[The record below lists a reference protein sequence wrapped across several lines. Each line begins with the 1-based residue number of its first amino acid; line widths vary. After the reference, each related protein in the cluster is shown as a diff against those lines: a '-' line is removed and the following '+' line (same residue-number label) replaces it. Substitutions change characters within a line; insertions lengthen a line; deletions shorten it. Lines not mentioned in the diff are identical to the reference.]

1 MKTSLR
7 LSGLLMLALLFTGC
21 APRYGWQERI
31 QPTTDAER
39 KAVAEHA
46 ERILAA
52 TPRELSGHDQDW
64 DDAIAMA
71 HDQARKILCRPTY
84 WEWKETRF
92 GGAFEFTG
100 RWRYAEQAQPEGR
113 AQP

>member
-1 MKTSLR
+1 MKKL
-7 LSGLLMLALLFTGC
+7 LLLAGLLVLALCSGC
-21 APRYGWQERI
+21 ELRTGWQERI
-31 QPTTDAER
+31 QPTNEAER
-39 KAVAEHA
+39 AAVAEHA

-52 TPRELSGHDQDW
+52 TPRQLAGHDQDW

-71 HDQARKILCRPTY
+71 HDQARKIICRPTY

-92 GGAFEFTG
+92 GGAWEFTG

>member
-1 MKTSLR
+1 ML
-7 LSGLLMLALLFTGC
+7 LSGLLVLALILTGC
-21 APRYGWQERI
+21 EPRYGWQERF

-39 KAVAEHA
+39 RAVAEHA

-71 HDQARKILCRPTY
+71 HSQACRAICRPTF
-84 WEWKETRF
+84 WEWKDTP
-92 GGAFEFTG
+92 GGSWQFTG
-100 RWRYAEQAQPEGR
+100 RWRYAEQVQPEGR